1 MVRPRLIGLLAAH
14 FASSDLSRVERLRR
28 LLHSVEEQ
36 TWRVPLLVSWSAEEA
51 EADKAYGVA
60 GKAQAV
66 LDEFQERG
74 VIHAMP
80 RLRGRRSQFQHY
92 ARLRESLRRHVGDDA
107 PWVFFSDDDDLWHPK
122 RAEEYGAAIQER
134 PNQEPVVH
142 SRIHLT
148 PGLGPRLPLTARAAD
163 VTRMEADGLLR
174 VAISAEQEKPG
185 LFGTATGE
193 YFDAAAEFHVFDDFF
208 ERHNDRVIANQF
220 ADIRFR
226 THLLRGPGRV
236 HRFLPRS
243 ASGNNRE
250 GHLPWMYFYDRPT
263 MPYSTP
269 PGEEDLQYVSTE
281 LPDPKRIAGMRQ
293 TLDCVLFQ
301 LTPTKGPL
309 EITEQEFAQSL
320 VGTLNE
326 VTSASGYGLGPLPE
340 AWSESC
346 EILGPAQTAI
356 VQRIELR
363 LAQLAKLPIET
374 LERLVVVRYEPGQEF
389 TVHHDGKFRPITI
402 FLYLN
407 ELPDNAGGDTFFPHL
422 GFSFVPRTGCAV
434 MWPNAQPDGKEDSRM
449 VHAGRP
455 PTVGVKFGVNCFFN
469 VDTKRLVMS
478 PSMNMDAT
486 ECHRVDVAALEAQ
499 LVNVEDPSV
508 RRRTFTLN
516 TEPQI
521 RAVPHFLTP
530 EEVREMLADAE
541 TDQGGEP
548 CFGGATVLLK
558 TFPFGERPV
567 VETVEARLI
576 SWNEFAPEN
585 LGQLK
590 LVRGNTQPG
599 LGNRGGGQRCASIC
613 LCDQAEVHFP
623 HLGLLLAM
631 RMGDLVE
638 WPNAWFQEETD
649 NKEKVTL
656 QPQQGEQDAR
666 REMLHG
672 TWQGHAEP
680 ENTTAP
686 CWHTH
691 PSFRDTESAL
701 RSGGLGDN
709 IYEQLLRLS
718 QALSTSNPGIG
729 HPTNNIG
736 TMPSDFATAR
746 VVCI

>member
-1 MVRPRLIGLLAAH
+1 MARITVLPESDAVGVVDVKQLLEG
-14 FASSDLSRVERLRR
+14 RG
-28 LLHSVEEQ
+28 
-36 TWRVPLLVSWSAEEA
+36 PLPPVDFNTLA
-51 EADKAYGVA
+51 
-60 GKAQAV
+60 
-66 LDEFQERG
+66 
-74 VIHAMP
+74 P
-80 RLRGRRSQFQHY
+80 T
-92 ARLRESLRRHVGDDA
+92 SLRS
-107 PWVFFSDDDDLWHPK
+107 F
-122 RAEEYGAAIQER
+122 
-134 PNQEPVVH
+134 VVH
-142 SRIHLT
+142 EEPRMVAVPQFLSSEECAHLCE
-148 PGLGPRLPLTARAAD
+148 L
-163 VTRMEADGLLR
+163 
-174 VAISAEQEKPG
+174 AEG
-185 LFGTATGE
+185 GW
-193 YFDAAAEFHVFDDFF
+193 
-208 ERHNDRVIANQF
+208 
-220 ADIRFR
+220 IR
-226 THLLRGPGRV
+226 
-236 HRFLPRS
+236 
-243 ASGNNRE
+243 
-250 GHLPWMYFYDRPT
+250 
-263 MPYSTP
+263 
-269 PGEEDLQYVSTE
+269 
-281 LPDPKRIAGMRQ
+281 
-293 TLDCVLFQ
+293 
-301 LTPTKGPL
+301 
-309 EITEQEFAQSL
+309 SL
-320 VGTLNE
+320 VGKFADPSAGQTDTVATTE
-326 VTSASGYGLGPLPE
+326 AQTRTSSSCPLR
-340 AWSESC
+340 
-346 EILGPAQTAI
+346 PAQTAI

-469 VDTKRLVMS
+469 VDAKRLVMS

-649 NKEKVTL
+649 NKEKVTVEDMRTSHAYVSDSL
-656 QPQQGEQDAR
+656 
-666 REMLHG
+666 MLDVSFHDKSVRP
-672 TWQGHAEP
+672 TP
-680 ENTTAP
+680 TA
-686 CWHTH
+686 
-691 PSFRDTESAL
+691 S
-701 RSGGLGDN
+701 
-709 IYEQLLRLS
+709 
-718 QALSTSNPGIG
+718 
-729 HPTNNIG
+729 
-736 TMPSDFATAR
+736 
-746 VVCI
+746 